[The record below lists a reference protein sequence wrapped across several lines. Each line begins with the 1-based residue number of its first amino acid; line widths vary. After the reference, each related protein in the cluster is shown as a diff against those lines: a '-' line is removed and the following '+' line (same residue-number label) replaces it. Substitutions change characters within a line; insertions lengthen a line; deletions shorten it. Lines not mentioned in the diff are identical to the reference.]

1 MANWMEYRFSTG
13 CHFISTMHA
22 LYPNR
27 RNLKVLPKGYKL
39 GGYSITP
46 LFEHYG
52 AATWHR
58 SDAMAIKMV
67 GDGIV
72 WLFSQ
77 GKIIAGI
84 VLLVVVVAGR
94 RRVVS
99 RYRRGSGGCNM
110 PDVLGAATASKGL
123 LLPLVDKA

>member
-13 CHFISTMHA
+13 CYFVVTKDA
-22 LYPNR
+22 LNR
-27 RNLKVLPKGYKL
+27 NRKNLKVLPKGYKL

-67 GDGIV
+67 GDGVV

-99 RYRRGSGGCNM
+99 RDRRGSGGGNI
-110 PDVLGAATASKGL
+110 PDGLGAAT
-123 LLPLVDKA
+123 P